1 MLAEIAQRML
11 NGAPTLRGQQ
21 PVKLVLNTN
30 PAKAR
35 SETMGTQQIM
45 QRT

>member
-11 NGAPTLRGQQ
+11 NGVPTLRGQQ

-35 SETMGTQQIM
+35 SETMGRQQIM